1 MVLGDLM
8 EAAARA
14 VDPVSRFAG
23 EAAQETVYT

>member
-1 MVLGDLM
+1 MVHGDLM

-14 VDPVSRFAG
+14 VDPDSRFAG